1 MQAYIGRQVIID
13 RDQNILGYELLFR
26 HAANATQAHF
36 DNAFEAGAQV
46 ISTFLTQMGTDWRL
60 GDNLAVIN
68 VTSSMLDSELLELL
82 PPTRIVLEIIDPSP
96 SQATLTACRE
106 LRAKGYALAF
116 NDTPALPIGQPWLEL
131 ADYLYF
137 SVRDR
142 DLAALAGRIRAL
154 GRHDAKLIAKCL
166 ETPGEFKA
174 CLDMGFDY
182 FQGHHFARPETLSIK
197 TLDPAYGRM
206 IDLLNLVR
214 TNADTADIETAIK
227 RDVALPAR
235 LIQYIN
241 SVGFGASRPVYSI
254 RQALAIMGYRQLYRW
269 LSLLVVT
276 SASATTPPAL
286 ARMALIRARLMEQLG
301 QLRLIGTERDNLFV
315 VGLFSLLNVI
325 LDMPMET
332 LLQMLSPPDTISAAL
347 LHRQGPYG
355 AWLAL
360 AEACENIDAE
370 LVDTLARQLTLS
382 AEQVNHAH
390 LDALAWVEELAA

>member
-26 HAANATQAHF
+26 HAANATRAQF
-36 DNAFEAGAQV
+36 DDAFAAGAQV
-46 ISTFLTQMGTDWRL
+46 ISNLLTQMGADWRL

-68 VTSSMLDSELLELL
+68 VTAAMLDSELLELL
-82 PPTRIVLEIIDPSP
+82 PPTRIVLEVLDPE
-96 SQATLTACRE
+96 AAALTTCRA
-106 LRAKGYALAF
+106 LQAKGYALAF
-116 NDTPALPIGQPWLEL
+116 NDAPGVPPAEQPWLEL

-137 SVRDR
+137 DVRAQA
-142 DLAALAGRIRAL
+142 LAALSQRLAVL
-154 GRHDAKLIAKCL
+154 GKRRAKLIAKRL
-166 ETPGEFKA
+166 ETPAEFRA
-174 CLDMGFDY
+174 CLEMGFDY

-197 TLDPAYGRM
+197 TINPAYGRM

-214 TNADTADIETAIK
+214 TNADTADIEAAIK

-235 LIQYIN
+235 LIHYIN
-241 SVGFGASRPVYSI
+241 SVGFGATRPVYSI

-325 LDMPMET
+325 LEVPMES

-355 AWLAL
+355 VWLEL
-360 AEACENIDAE
+360 AEACENIDASR
-370 LVDTLARQLTLS
+370 VDALARQLTLT

-390 LDALAWVEELAA
+390 LDALAWVEDLGV